1 MFYSHRIAGKIRHH
15 ECNAAGNMKL
25 HNLLDRLQ
33 NAAAEHA
40 AILNVGMD
48 EMAEMQLIWVLSRLQ
63 LHLFEPLPLGKILE
77 VTTFPA
83 GIQRIFAH
91 RCYDLRIDD
100 KRIGFAGSFWLPVNA
115 AANRPVNV
123 KKVLPP
129 EIRELPEVE
138 KFFPDMDKLAPAS
151 GEICRSYKVGAG
163 DIDLNRHLNNA
174 VYARWI
180 SDSLGE
186 KLNTFEFAV
195 QELQINFL
203 SAGQFGEEIFLRADA
218 GKNGSFSVSGEK
230 ADGSA
235 VFQAQ
240 GKLFA

>member
-1 MFYSHRIAGKIRHH
+1 
-15 ECNAAGNMKL
+15 
-25 HNLLDRLQ
+25 
-33 NAAAEHA
+33 
-40 AILNVGMD
+40 
-48 EMAEMQLIWVLSRLQ
+48 MAEMQLIWVLSRLK
-63 LHLFEPLPLGKILE
+63 LNLSKPLPLGEILE

-91 RCYDLRIDD
+91 RCYDLRIDNE
-100 KRIGFAGSFWLPVNA
+100 RIGYAGSFWLPVNA

-129 EIRELPEVE
+129 EIKDLPDVE
-138 KFFPDMDKLAPAS
+138 KFFPDMDKLDTAP

-186 KLNTFEFAV
+186 KLGTFDFAV
-195 QELQINFL
+195 KELQINFL

-230 ADGSA
+230 ADGTA
-235 VFQAQ
+235 MFQAN
-240 GKLFA
+240 GELFA

>member
-1 MFYSHRIAGKIRHH
+1 MFYSHRITENIRHH

-25 HNLLDRLQ
+25 NNLLDRLQ

-40 AILNVGMD
+40 AMLNVGMD
-48 EMAEMQLIWVLSRLQ
+48 EMAELQLIWVLSRLK
-63 LHLFEPLPLGKILE
+63 LHLLDPLPLGKILE
-77 VTTFPA
+77 VTTFPT

-91 RCYDLRIDD
+91 RCYDLRIGGE
-100 KRIGFAGSFWLPVNA
+100 RVGYAGSFWLPVNA

-129 EIRELPEVE
+129 EIIDLPDVE
-138 KFFPDMDKLAPAS
+138 KFFPDMDKLDTAP
-151 GEICRSYKVGAG
+151 GEICRSYKIGAG

-186 KLNTFEFAV
+186 RLGTFDFAV
-195 QELQINFL
+195 EELQINFL
-203 SAGQFGEEIFLRADA
+203 SAGQFGEEIFLRAA
-218 GKNGSFSVSGEK
+218 AEKNGSFSVSGEK
-230 ADGSA
+230 ADGTA
-235 VFQAQ
+235 AFQAQ